1 MNHLCKIGLLIFTIF
16 LWGGCLGSSSLTPPS
31 WFATT
36 PKDDSLF
43 VGFGNAKTL
52 DAAKANALSDI
63 ITQINVS
70 VQSQFNLNTQRQ
82 NSNIEYHSSN
92 DVWLD
97 SSNIEIGSVQYTKN
111 EFKNNLYYVQ
121 AQIPKTALIKQFQT
135 KFNNLYNMLNASK
148 IGQCQALSAKE
159 FALLSQNI
167 ENLQLYA
174 LYLETLNQSTQDLSK
189 FENLLAQNSPL
200 PQAKLLIN
208 SNDTSSVIKEMIK
221 NDMIKEY
228 GHFYAI
234 DANAKNTLKN
244 DVIISTNGKEVKIE
258 VTLTILDCKN
268 NPSFST
274 RVTHTHSA
282 SKQYDAL
289 RFASQ
294 RVSVQLYKQ
303 IQEWIER

>member
-1 MNHLCKIGLLIFTIF
+1 MNHLWKVGLFIFTI
-16 LWGGCLGSSSLTPPS
+16 LIWGGCLGSSSLTPPS
-31 WFATT
+31 WFAVT
-36 PKDDSLF
+36 PKGDSLF

-63 ITQINVS
+63 ITQINVN

-82 NSNIEYHSSN
+82 NGNIEYRSSN

-97 SSNIEIGSVQYTKN
+97 SSNIEIGSIQYTKS

-135 KFNNLYNMLNASK
+135 KFNNIYNTFNTSK

-159 FALLSQNI
+159 FATLSQNL
-167 ENLQLYA
+167 ENLHLYA
-174 LYLETLNQSTQDLSK
+174 LYLETLNQSTKDLSK

-200 PQAKLLIN
+200 PQAKLVIR
-208 SNDTSSVIKEMIK
+208 SNASSMAEAIIE

-244 DVIISTNGKEVKIE
+244 DVKISTNGKEVK
-258 VTLTILDCKN
+258 VDVMLTILDCKN
-268 NPSFST
+268 NPSFTTS
-274 RVTHTHSA
+274 VTHAHSA
-282 SKQYDAL
+282 SKQEDAL

-303 IQEWIER
+303 IREWVER